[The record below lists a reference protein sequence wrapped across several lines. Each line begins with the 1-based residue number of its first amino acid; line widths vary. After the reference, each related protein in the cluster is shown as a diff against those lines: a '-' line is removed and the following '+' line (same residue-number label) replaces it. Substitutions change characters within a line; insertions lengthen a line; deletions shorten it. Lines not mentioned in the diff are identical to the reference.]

1 MASNRI
7 PRGVETFLASGGTE
21 EFHQW
26 WSPTSTH
33 LFAQS
38 PDHPLPFALANDCAW
53 STIRGRNG
61 HTFFEVLSCIGRRF
75 PFLAVTRRA
84 TSSNMWSATHLVLKR
99 AQASV
104 GMNRK
109 TSFHRSLSSEQLE
122 ADPTNCYRERSLPR
136 AGSKYST
143 RLHQL
148 LRATS

>member
-1 MASNRI
+1 MGGGPRMASENRI
-7 PRGVETFLASGGTE
+7 PRGVETFLAPGGTE
-21 EFHQW
+21 AFHQ
-26 WSPTSTH
+26 S

-38 PDHPLPFALANDCAW
+38 PDHPVLFALSNTCAR
-53 STIRGRNG
+53 STIYDWNG
-61 HTFFEVLSCIGRRF
+61 HTFVEVLSCIGRRF

-84 TSSNMWSATHLVLKR
+84 TSSNMWSATHLILKR

-122 ADPTNCYRERSLPR
+122 ADPTNRYRERSLPR
-136 AGSKYST
+136 VGSEHST